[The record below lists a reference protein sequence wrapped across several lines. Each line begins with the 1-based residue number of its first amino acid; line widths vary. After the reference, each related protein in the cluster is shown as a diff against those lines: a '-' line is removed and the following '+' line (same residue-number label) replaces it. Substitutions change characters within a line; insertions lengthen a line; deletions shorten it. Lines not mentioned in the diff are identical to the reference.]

1 MKLSR
6 KPCRIILYDYTILKL
21 NEEKK
26 RTQCLST
33 QIIIAIHAY
42 LLYTTYSYVPYYALL
57 IYTYICVHTYIHT
70 NLYYYYHHRKL
81 YPNGIRNCFNSA
93 SSRQSSLSSR
103 IPPNSLTHTHSHGYF
118 LFQPL
123 NLTSKNAT

>member
-1 MKLSR
+1 MSDY
-6 KPCRIILYDYTILKL
+6 IIRLYYIKT
-21 NEEKK
+21 ERREK